1 MKLVPFEILTMYR
14 VGMNLIKEIIMKFD
28 KEVLRN
34 VLEDCEFLYCFEEI
48 VTPDDE
54 DVVDRIENILLNGSE
69 IILKSVLEFI
79 EEYHQWFRSLGPT
92 DDLPKGVLIQLDEED
107 FSRRKELGFKISEL
121 LSENNLIQF
130 CE

>member
-1 MKLVPFEILTMYR
+1 
-14 VGMNLIKEIIMKFD
+14 MNFD
-28 KEVLRN
+28 KEMLRN
-34 VLEDCEFLYCFEEI
+34 SLEDCEFLYCFEEI

-92 DDLPKGVLIQLDEED
+92 DHLSEGVLIQLDEED
-107 FSRRKELGFKISEL
+107 FSRREELGFKISEL
-121 LSENNLIQF
+121 LSENNLIEF
-130 CE
+130 RD